1 MMIITV
7 ATWFKLKGCCPR
19 PLLLILIYYRIS
31 ILIYYNLLFH
41 QGEQDGPESGTG
53 DIGSAG
59 NNNNNPSNSSQ
70 ENDSEN
76 CEEQCEEQECQ
87 PIKKYLRTV
96 TENVQVQCCRQQ
108 LNQSVCTVSCNE
120 GFIGNDTTYLC
131 SGPSDCV
138 PEGGQEIMCKRG
150 LLNHKH

>member
-1 MMIITV
+1 M
-7 ATWFKLKGCCPR
+7 
-19 PLLLILIYYRIS
+19 
-31 ILIYYNLLFH
+31 LFH
-41 QGEQDGPESGTG
+41 QGEQDGPESGSG

-59 NNNNNPSNSSQ
+59 NNNNPSNSSQ

-76 CEEQCEEQECQ
+76 CEEQCEEKECRL
-87 PIKKYLRTV
+87 IERYLRRTK
-96 TENVQVQCCRQQ
+96 TEDVQVQCCRQQ

-131 SGPSDCV
+131 GASSDCV